1 MTGQDHTTEVCDI
14 ERNLIGWHHPTVS
27 THMHS
32 VKGIFRLRH
41 FALSCVALYVQLS
54 GLGSSVGRASA
65 WNAECRRFEFHLRQL
80 IFLCKM
86 TTYILGCIALRVSW
100 FMYIQHWGHV

>member
-27 THMHS
+27 TYT
-32 VKGIFRLRH
+32 VNGIFRLRR

-54 GLGSSVGRASA
+54 CLSSSVGRASA
-65 WNAECRRFEFHLRQL
+65 WNAECRGFEFHLRQL
-80 IFLCKM
+80 IFFLKM
-86 TTYILGCIALRVSW
+86 TILGCIALRVSW
-100 FMYIQHWGHV
+100 FEYFMYIQHWSHV